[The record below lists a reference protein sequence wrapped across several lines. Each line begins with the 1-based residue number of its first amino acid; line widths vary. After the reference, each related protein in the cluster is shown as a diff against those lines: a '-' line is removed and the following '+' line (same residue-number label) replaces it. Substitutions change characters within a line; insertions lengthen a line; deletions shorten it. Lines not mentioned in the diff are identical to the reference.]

1 LACLV
6 QKGNSIKVSP
16 FLSKFFKNALQPR
29 VFFFPQTQEFILKIF
44 TSRFEETNS
53 ASSTCL
59 ERLGQVCI
67 GGYARVLTMVKKL
80 QKERADQG
88 KNPIYL
94 NIGDNFQGT
103 LWYELLGWNVRFLNH
118 LESPV
123 VVANFD
129 DTDEPNLKVKLK
141 I

>member
-1 LACLV
+1 
-6 QKGNSIKVSP
+6 
-16 FLSKFFKNALQPR
+16 
-29 VFFFPQTQEFILKIF
+29 
-44 TSRFEETNS
+44 
-53 ASSTCL
+53 
-59 ERLGQVCI
+59 LGQVCI

-103 LWYELLGWNVRFLNH
+103 LWYELLGWNVTSTFLNILPADATTLGNHEFDRGVQEVVHFLEH

-123 VVANFD
+123 VVANLD
-129 DTDEPNLKVKLK
+129 DTDEPNLKVN
-141 I
+141 